1 LLTSERRE
9 NRGPADGAV
18 VVATTNLLAA
28 LVLDNEDNFWRGSHL
43 FYFFFSFILFILFFL
58 GLRSRKRRW
67 LGCGIPPLMVRLLY
81 TNRWGLSV
89 SCCVSRR

>member
-1 LLTSERRE
+1 LLTREWRE

-43 FYFFFSFILFILFFL
+43 LLFTFSFFSFSFSFSFFFV
-58 GLRSRKRRW
+58 GVGIRKR
-67 LGCGIPPLMVRLLY
+67 
-81 TNRWGLSV
+81 
-89 SCCVSRR
+89 